1 MKLLIEEHRY
11 PVDKVK
17 NILNDIEPLQDYEG
31 FVSISYV
38 GYFYNTAE
46 QDCVFILPK
55 VLLQDVD
62 GQERVF
68 GKYLPEEIIDLDKAK
83 LTQTERDFLYKF
95 AVWVYRAIVV
105 YKDKNRD
112 TDIVRHQNIAQVG
125 RGRRKLSNTFLDIIL
140 ALFQFNKDN
149 QNFFFF
155 VLKNIHSGMNK
166 INWTRT
172 ISTSSAII
180 QDETPIYIDP
190 VNKRKQINF
199 DEELLVI
206 FFSIL
211 NYLGDQY
218 GFPKNINCNFDLITG
233 KRFEHYLKG
242 FGKTRLRQIKYKY
255 FSDKALQLW
264 ELCYAFFENARQV
277 YVNAN
282 QKEYLLV
289 KNFYIVFEAIIDELI
304 GDKPLPDGMD
314 KKQDD
319 GKIVDHLYTAQSLVS
334 AQEQK
339 KTYYIGDSKY
349 YKIGHELTPE
359 SIYKQYT
366 YARNVIQWNLDLFNE
381 HKPTTVQLVDP
392 ETEGYNVIP
401 NFFISATMIE
411 GFSYADYIDRTDRKN
426 KRHKKTQ
433 FENRLFDRD
442 TLLLFHYDVNFLFV
456 LALYAR
462 DRQSEKAAWK
472 KKMRLR
478 FTGEIRDWLQE
489 DYKFYAMQAHPDVD
503 AAKYFKENFQETLGK
518 TFRPFEDQN
527 VFSLALDKNNGEQ
540 NEKLLAHLR
549 ENFYVVDCPLGTD
562 PGTLIEDKIAEVGTV
577 VSPASEQN
585 GVLMVMMENFENKSQ
600 SFLES
605 GHVAVAV
612 PMRENF
618 MEMLENVR
626 KARLIL
632 FHVRNDE
639 HKHLFE
645 IESLRVKPA
654 SEIPGDVYRT
664 MQDKPIYVDV
674 VFNNTELDSSTYH
687 PLKANAPFTRESR
700 YDAQFATAEALTRPV
715 KNEI

>member
-1 MKLLIEEHRY
+1 MKLLVEEHRY

-17 NILNDIEPLQDYEG
+17 KILNDIEPLQDYEG

-55 VLLQDVD
+55 VLLQDVN
-62 GQERVF
+62 GQELVF
-68 GKYLPEEIIDLDKAK
+68 GNYLPEDIIDLEKAK
-83 LTQTERDFLYKF
+83 LTQMEKDFLYKF

-105 YKDKNRD
+105 FKDKNRD

-172 ISTSSAII
+172 ISKSTAIV
-180 QDETPIYIDP
+180 QDDTPIYIDP

-277 YVNAN
+277 YVNTN

-314 KKQDD
+314 KKQED

-349 YKIGHELTPE
+349 YKIGHELTSE

-381 HKPTTVQLVDP
+381 HKPATVQLADKRP
-392 ETEGYNVIP
+392 YGDTAGGCYTEGYNVIP

-411 GFSYADYIDRTDRKN
+411 GFSYSDYIDRTDRKK

-462 DRQSEKAAWK
+462 NKQSEIATWK

-478 FTGEIRDWLQE
+478 FTEEIRQWLQE
-489 DYKFYAMQAHPDVD
+489 DYQFFAMQAHPDVD
-503 AAKYFKENFQETLGK
+503 AAKYFKENFQDTLGK
-518 TFRPFEDQN
+518 TFRPFENQN
-527 VFSLALDKNNGEQ
+527 VFSLALDKSKVEQ
-540 NEKLLAHLR
+540 NEALLARLR
-549 ENFYVVDCPLGTD
+549 QNFYIVECPLGTD
-562 PGTLIEDKIAEVGTV
+562 PGALIEQEAQRIGIVD
-577 VSPASEQN
+577 SPA
-585 GVLMVMMENFENKSQ
+585 GKGKFLTAMVTGDDSQ
-600 SFLES
+600 LPRFLS
-605 GHVAVAV
+605 HTADKYT
-612 PMRENF
+612 MRKIPSINF
-618 MEMLENVR
+618 MEVEYLLPMVQGEIDGYYKVERLSFGERTDKETGEKRPCLNFMLGEY
-626 KARLIL
+626 
-632 FHVRNDE
+632 
-639 HKHLFE
+639 
-645 IESLRVKPA
+645 
-654 SEIPGDVYRT
+654 IPLGDQKVHIYRGK
-664 MQDKPIYVDV
+664 MQPGELLPYTYVL
-674 VFNNTELDSSTYH
+674 NLYEG
-687 PLKANAPFTRESR
+687 R
-700 YDAQFATAEALTRPV
+700 
-715 KNEI
+715 I